1 MLAILGLIGVALA
14 GTAFVSLPTED
25 EQGDAPEPEDNTDV
39 DLQDNDLLDLVEPNS
54 SIIETDDGIT
64 AETTNGYDEF
74 YGDDGADIADGQDGG
89 DYLDGRGGDD
99 TLHGDAGDDHIHGG
113 AGNDTVAGDDGDD
126 IVYGYIGDDEMTGGT
141 GDDSLIAGDG
151 DDALDGGEGND
162 TLLGGYG
169 DDTLIGGA
177 GNDNLQGSE
186 GDDLIDGVT
195 GEDTAEKD
203 YLNGS
208 EGRDTL
214 IGNDGDVMSGGA
226 DSDRFEIDSG
236 TVSIMDYS
244 DEDVLVLNFEGTPPE
259 LTTQITPNGTV
270 LFADGAPVA
279 SLYGVTSFDVG
290 TVQLIAS

>member
-1 MLAILGLIGVALA
+1 MLAILGLLSVALA
-14 GTAFVSLPTED
+14 GTAFVSIPTDGEPAD
-25 EQGDAPEPEDNTDV
+25 SPEPEDNV
-39 DLQDNDLLDLVEPNS
+39 DDGLQDTNLLDLEETNS
-54 SIIETDDGIT
+54 SLVGPDDGIV
-64 AETTNGYDEF
+64 AETTDGYDEF
-74 YGDDGADIADGQDGG
+74 FGNDGADFADGQDGG

-99 TLHGDAGDDHIHGG
+99 TLLGDEGDDHIHGG
-113 AGNDTVAGDDGDD
+113 AGNDTVTGDDGDD
-126 IVYGYIGDDEMTGGT
+126 LVYGYIGDDDISGGT
-141 GDDSLIAGDG
+141 GNDSLTAGDG
-151 DDALDGGEGND
+151 DDTLDGGSGDD
-162 TLLGGYG
+162 TLLGGHG
-169 DDTLIGGA
+169 NDTLIGGA

-186 GDDLIDGVT
+186 GDDVIDGVT
-195 GEDTAEKD
+195 GEETAEKD

-208 EGRDTL
+208 AGRDTL

-259 LTTQITPNGTV
+259 LTTQTTSTGTM
-270 LFADGAPVA
+270 LFANGAPVA